1 MPTPIAIGTILLL
14 MPDSPT
20 RARWAT
26 EDEKV
31 KFVERVRSNDQ
42 GIKQKVWK
50 TDQAVEAVRDP
61 YTYLLFALA
70 FFNTLVVGGINT
82 FNSLLINKAF
92 GFDVGGHGFE
102 LEWRFRTLLTCV

>member
-1 MPTPIAIGTILLL
+1 LFPHLLTPTAIGTILLL

-50 TDQAVEAVRDP
+50 TEQAFEAVKDP
-61 YTYLLFALA
+61 YTYLL
-70 FFNTLVVGGINT
+70 FNTLVVGGINT

-92 GFDVGGHGFE
+92 GFDVSGQSSD
-102 LEWRFRTLLTCV
+102 LE